1 MKSKS
6 QQNPITHDKF
16 LQIQG
21 IRTRLD
27 LIYKEIDKLHREC
40 PSGNLKKQF
49 GEIYDSGIDMLD
61 HLDDIIESRIPKGN
75 TSFSTENDSYG
86 GTDPDC

>member
-6 QQNPITHDKF
+6 QKTLITHDTF

-27 LIYKEIDKLHREC
+27 LIYKEIDKIHREC
-40 PSGNLKKQF
+40 PKGSLKKQF

-61 HLDDIIESRIPKGN
+61 NLDDIIESRIPTGN
-75 TSFSTENDSYG
+75 SSFASENDSYG
-86 GTDPDC
+86 GTI

>member
-6 QQNPITHDKF
+6 QKNIITHDKF

-27 LIYKEIDKLHREC
+27 LIYKEIDKLHREI
-40 PSGNLKKQF
+40 PVGKLKQQF

-61 HLDDIIESRIPKGN
+61 NLDDIIEGRIPKGN

-86 GTDPDC
+86 GTI

>member
-6 QQNPITHDKF
+6 QKTPITHDTF

-27 LIYKEIDKLHREC
+27 LIYKEIDKIHREC
-40 PSGNLKKQF
+40 PKGSLKEQF
-49 GEIYDSGIDMLD
+49 GEIHDSGIDMLD
-61 HLDDIIESRIPKGN
+61 NLDNIIESRISTGN
-75 TSFSTENDSYG
+75 SSFASENDSYG
-86 GTDPDC
+86 GTI

>member
-6 QQNPITHDKF
+6 QKTPITHDKF

-27 LIYKEIDKLHREC
+27 LIYKEINRLHLEC
-40 PSGNLKKQF
+40 PQGNLKKQF
-49 GEIYDSGIDMLD
+49 GEIHDSGLDMPD
-61 HLDDIIESRIPKGN
+61 NLDDIIESRIPTGN
-75 TSFSTENDSYG
+75 SSFATENDSYG
-86 GTDPDC
+86 GTI

>member
-6 QQNPITHDKF
+6 QETLITHDKF

-27 LIYKEIDKLHREC
+27 LIYKEINKLHLEC
-40 PSGNLKKQF
+40 PKGDLKKQF

-61 HLDDIIESRIPKGN
+61 NLDDIIESRIPKGN
-75 TSFSTENDSYG
+75 SSFASENDSYG
-86 GTDPDC
+86 GTI